1 MIYCIRTMKK
11 KKRFQRPLNPEFLTQ
26 LGEGFITEQ
35 KVTGTPFLLIKAF
48 SEIPETESCCII
60 YRI

>member
-1 MIYCIRTMKK
+1 MKK